1 MSKIGNDSSNGGGD
15 ETRKPNKVVVF
26 DDKVGE
32 NRKEGIIKASNADAY
47 YEIAKG
53 MLGGFD
59 VCGGILGLGFFCF
72 HFLIV
77 TFFGDYTKDWVI

>member
-1 MSKIGNDSSNGGGD
+1 MGKIGNDSSNGGGD

-32 NRKEGIIKASNADAY
+32 NRKEGIIKASDTNAY
-47 YEIAKG
+47 YEVTKG